1 MYRSVVVVVSGCVE
15 RMFYKSYAKCE
26 ARAFDHLYDPI
37 YTAGNMRDIQR
48 ENAIA
53 LTKTAPINI
62 YTNFNS
68 MFSELP
74 QRPRTFAVLQRNQL
88 PKTPEIAGK
97 HFWKKCLIFFIFP
110 YFEVSSYVRI
120 LNSLL

>member
-1 MYRSVVVVVSGCVE
+1 
-15 RMFYKSYAKCE
+15 MFYKSYTKSE

-37 YTAGNMRDIQR
+37 YTAGNFRDIQR

-53 LTKTAPINI
+53 LTKTAPVNI

-74 QRPRTFAVLQRNQL
+74 QRPRSLAVLQRNQL
-88 PKTPEIAGK
+88 PTTCEFNSKASLNQ
-97 HFWKKCLIFFIFP
+97 FSIF
-110 YFEVSSYVRI
+110 
-120 LNSLL
+120 